1 MNRTVDARAAMIFV
15 LLLVLVAATGCRQSD
30 AGQAA
35 AVDETVKDD
44 PATTDAAEG
53 ETTSSEERGA
63 VVRAGDG
70 KAMVKSGE
78 AEVSAG
84 GGEARAGDAV
94 AGDGEA
100 RAGEVV
106 AGDGEAEGEKDGADA
121 RPGKDRVKLKI
132 GGEPGTQFS
141 GSCDIGGEKREVSGQ
156 VPGRFVYDLEGRGI
170 SCEIRNE
177 TGTGQLKFSV
187 DLGGARKQKIKA
199 TADNVSFSF
208 SGNSL
213 SYTTSSGSDASSV
226 QKSKI
231 ISSSNSSV
239 SSSSG
244 SSR

>member
-84 GGEARAGDAV
+84 GGEVRAGDAV

-106 AGDGEAEGEKDGADA
+106 AGDGEAEGERDGADA
-121 RPGKDRVKLKI
+121 RPGKVKLKI

-187 DLGGARKQKIKA
+187 DIGGARKQKIKA

-208 SGNSL
+208 SGSSL
-213 SYTTSSGSDASSV
+213 SYTISSGSDASSV
-226 QKSKI
+226 QKTKI